1 MALTNGGPISTGGA
15 PLGPVI
21 IPTALQITSDVVD
34 KITHLTCL
42 YDRYWYREEGR
53 ITLPLALFSIK
64 KIQETW
70 HNDVSQKRVIL
81 YERENKTTSKTASD
95 TLREGVMQTIADN
108 IVKRPKTYE
117 LELIIPFQPAQ
128 VFSGYLSDITQF
140 TLGLLQ
146 LFHPESS
153 VLDTISS
160 VLSGIQS
167 VASAATKVVNAA
179 SQFADGEAQF
189 VNKSSL
195 EAMAESNRIL
205 TMKMWYGYYYKYVVI
220 TDLRISKEPLEDGY
234 FRGTMTVQEMPVL
247 SVTKPSDASIAPV
260 ERNLAG
266 IVTEAVQSAL
276 VAPLIAL
283 TGVRSGSGDS
293 RDDLPGIPFL

>member
-21 IPTALQITSDVVD
+21 IPTVLQIASDVMD

-42 YDRYWYREEGR
+42 YDRYWYREESR
-53 ITLPLALFSIK
+53 ITLPIAMFYVK
-64 KIQETW
+64 KQQETW
-70 HNDVSQKRVIL
+70 RNDVSQKRVIL
-81 YERENKTTSKTASD
+81 YEREDKTTSKTLSD

-117 LELIIPFQPAQ
+117 LELVIPFQPAQ
-128 VFSGYLSDITQF
+128 VLSGYLTDIAQF

-146 LFHPESS
+146 LFHPEGS
-153 VLDTISS
+153 VLDRVSG

-167 VASAATKVVNAA
+167 AASAAMKVVDAA
-179 SQFADGEAQF
+179 AQFADGEARF

-195 EAMAESNRIL
+195 EAMAESGRVL
-205 TMKMWYGYYYKYVVI
+205 TMKMWYGYYYKYAVI

-234 FRGTMTVQEMPVL
+234 FRGTVTVQEMPVL
-247 SVTKPSDASIAPV
+247 SVTKPSDARIAPV
-260 ERNLAG
+260 TRNLAG
-266 IVTEAVQSAL
+266 IVTGAVQSTLA
-276 VAPLIAL
+276 APLIDL
-283 TGVRSGSGDS
+283 TGVRFGSGDD
-293 RDDLPGIPFL
+293 RDNLPGIPFL